1 MIETGGQASST
12 GAGANT
18 STSAPAAA
26 GIETTSD
33 SMEEIIDDKLQQS
46 TTDIDHQMTT
56 STPSNRRL
64 MSNSENKHLATI
76 HESNSNQDT
85 NHQPVVTSTA
95 EKPKSASSTNK
106 SSRRV
111 ISFAEQQQ
119 QNLSSSSSSS
129 KSASRFDLD
138 DSMVMPIREREREAS
153 FSTAHSVKRTVS
165 YAIDVEELGVEGAEL
180 YEKLMFILYKL
191 VWDGVVGSNEDA
203 WKVRISHNLSH
214 IIISKIRLIYS

>member
-1 MIETGGQASST
+1 M
-12 GAGANT
+12 
-18 STSAPAAA
+18 
-26 GIETTSD
+26 
-33 SMEEIIDDKLQQS
+33 
-46 TTDIDHQMTT
+46 
-56 STPSNRRL
+56 
-64 MSNSENKHLATI
+64 
-76 HESNSNQDT
+76 
-85 NHQPVVTSTA
+85 
-95 EKPKSASSTNK
+95 
-106 SSRRV
+106 

-203 WKVRISHNLSH
+203 WKVRICHNFSSH
-214 IIISKIRLIYS
+214 IIISFKSD